1 MTHEQTQQLCTLAAM
16 HAAEIAFVKALLQSG
31 ADELTLK
38 VALDRVAYHLNERM
52 TIVIASAPNPN

>member
-1 MTHEQTQQLCTLAAM
+1 MLCTLAQQ
-16 HAAEIAFVKALLQSG
+16 HAAEIAFVKALLSGG

-38 VALDRVAYHLNERM
+38 VALDRVAVHLNERM